1 MATRLNNRHQEM
13 VKAKIQASQLINRVQ
28 KHALGELELT
38 PTQLDANKFLLNK
51 IISNAPTEQY
61 TEIAGELAIKEIK
74 RVIIDNSDDT
84 DSESI

>member
-1 MATRLNNRHQEM
+1 MATRLNNRHQES

-38 PTQLDANKFLLNK
+38 PTQLDANKFLINK

-61 TEIAGELAIKEIK
+61 TEFRGELGINKIEIEVVK
-74 RVIIDNSDDT
+74 AT
-84 DSESI
+84 T

>member
-1 MATRLNNRHQEM
+1 MATRLNNRHQES

-38 PTQLDANKFLLNK
+38 PTQLDANKFLINK

-61 TEIAGELAIKEIK
+61 TELAGEIGIREIK
-74 RVIIDNSDDT
+74 RVIIDSADDT